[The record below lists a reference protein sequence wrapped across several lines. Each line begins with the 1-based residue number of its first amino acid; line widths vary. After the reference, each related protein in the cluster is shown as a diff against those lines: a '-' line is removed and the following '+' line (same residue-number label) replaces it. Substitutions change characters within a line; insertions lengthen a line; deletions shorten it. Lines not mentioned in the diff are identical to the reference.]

1 MKTVQLIP
9 KILRN
14 ESIVMI
20 QFPYDKKLIG
30 SVKSIEKSRWSQSLC
45 SWYMKKKDFQL
56 NRIFN
61 VFKPVAYI
69 DYSAL
74 KSTND
79 SISIKENVKRKAYS
93 KTIIPNAYLEYLKLK
108 RYSENTIKSYV
119 SELKKFSAFYASKDL
134 DTLTK
139 DHIKDYLFHLVQKN
153 KISASSQNQAINAI
167 KLYYEKVLKHSKFKF
182 IIERPRKL
190 KTLPKIISEFQVF
203 NLLKHTYNLK
213 HKSIIALLYSSGIR
227 VSEVIA
233 LKKEH
238 LNFENHTI
246 LIKQAKGFK
255 DRITVLATST
265 AKVLDAYLKSYT
277 PKNYLF
283 EGQNG
288 GKYSARSIN
297 KFIQR
302 NAKSAKIEQPIS
314 AHTLRH
320 SFATHLLNNGTD
332 IRLIKELLGH
342 NSIKT
347 TQIYT
352 HVSDRDLRMIES
364 PIDTIIR
371 SQNSDK
377 QQFNDDNL
385 TLKYNGNIGT
395 STDIQ

>member
-1 MKTVQLIP
+1 MKNILLRP
-9 KILRN
+9 HNLRN
-14 ESIVMI
+14 ESIIVI
-20 QFPYDKKLIG
+20 QFPFDRELI
-30 SVKSIEKSRWSQSLC
+30 SRVKTIENTLWSQSLGT
-45 SWYMKKKDFQL
+45 WYMKKKDFNL
-56 NRIFN
+56 HHVFN
-61 VFKPVAYI
+61 VFKSIAYV

-74 KSTND
+74 KTTKD
-79 SISIKENVKRKAYS
+79 PIVIQERTKRKEYS
-93 KTIIPNAYLEYLKLK
+93 KTPIPNAYIEHLILK
-108 RYSENTIKSYV
+108 RYSENTIKTYV
-119 SELKKFSAFYASKDL
+119 SELKKFSAFYASRDL

-139 DHIKDYLFHLVQKN
+139 DDIKDYLLHLVQKN
-153 KISASSQNQAINAI
+153 KVSVSSQNQAISAL
-167 KLYYEKVLKHSKFKF
+167 KYYYEKILHYPKFKF
-182 IIERPRKL
+182 TVERPRKL
-190 KTLPKIISEFQVF
+190 KTLPKIISELQVF

-255 DRITVLATST
+255 DRITVLATTT
-265 AKVLDAYLKSYT
+265 AEVLDAYLKSYT

-302 NAKSAKIEQPIS
+302 NAKSAKIAQHIS

-364 PIDTIIR
+364 PIDTLIR
-371 SQNSDK
+371 VQNSDK
-377 QQFNDDNL
+377 QKLNENIL
-385 TLKYNGNIGT
+385 TIKHNGNIGT

>member
-1 MKTVQLIP
+1 MKTIQLRP
-9 KILRN
+9 NNLRN
-14 ESIVMI
+14 EPIIMV
-20 QFPYDKKLIG
+20 QFPFDKELIG
-30 SVKSIEKSRWSQSLC
+30 CVKTIENTRWSQTLS
-45 SWYMKKKDFQL
+45 SWYVKKKDFNL
-56 NRIFN
+56 HRVFS
-61 VFKPVAYI
+61 VFKSIAYV

-74 KSTND
+74 KTTKD
-79 SISIKENVKRKAYS
+79 HTILKEHVKRKAYA
-93 KTIIPNAYLEYLKLK
+93 KTPIPNAYIEHLKLK
-108 RYSENTIKSYV
+108 RYSENTIKTYV
-119 SELKKFSAFYASKDL
+119 SELKKFSAFYASRDL
-134 DTLTK
+134 DTLTR
-139 DHIKDYLFHLVQKN
+139 DDIKNYLLHLVQKN
-153 KISASSQNQAINAI
+153 KVSVSSQNQAISAL
-167 KLYYEKVLKHSKFKF
+167 KYYYEKILKHPKFKF
-182 IIERPRKL
+182 TVERPRKL
-190 KTLPKIISEFQVF
+190 KKLPKTISELQVF

-238 LNFENHTI
+238 INFENHTI

-255 DRITVLATST
+255 DRITVLATTT
-265 AKVLDAYLKSYT
+265 AEVLDAYIKSYS

-302 NAKSAKIEQPIS
+302 NAKSAKIMQHIS

-364 PIDTIIR
+364 PIDTLIR
-371 SQNSDK
+371 VQNSEK
-377 QQFNDDNL
+377 QRFKTSNL
-385 TLKYNGNIGT
+385 TIKHIENIGT